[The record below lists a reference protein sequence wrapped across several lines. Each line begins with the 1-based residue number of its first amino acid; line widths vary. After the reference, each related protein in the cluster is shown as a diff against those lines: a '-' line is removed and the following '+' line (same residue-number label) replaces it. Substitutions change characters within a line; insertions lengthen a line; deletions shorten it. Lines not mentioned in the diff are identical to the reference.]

1 MNYKQMRSVVRGKII
16 FFIPYLTQADYYL
29 LHAMMEGGY
38 KKYDKFHLWDFVGEQ
53 KAKWLVKHMRFSF
66 HSYVVESENLYK
78 ALLSL
83 P

>member
-1 MNYKQMRSVVRGKII
+1 
-16 FFIPYLTQADYYL
+16 
-29 LHAMMEGGY
+29 MMEGGY

-53 KAKWLVKHMRFSF
+53 KAKGLVKHMRFSF